1 MVWRRLPS
9 YFPNFPLKLIPLT
22 ETQQQVYEK
31 TGFLKTLAFRTIP
44 SVSKLDIKS
53 FLEKV
58 YGLEIDKVRTCNY
71 EGKKKRTKHGYHRA
85 SDYKKAYVILKDP
98 PPQQ

>member
-1 MVWRRLPS
+1 MNGP
-9 YFPNFPLKLIPLT
+9 PLVALLD
-22 ETQQQVYEK
+22 QLLFHRCVQ
-31 TGFLKTLAFRTIP
+31 
-44 SVSKLDIKS
+44 LDIKS